1 LGCGVPSSGGAAAEA
16 ILKERSAS
24 EMTTKRIKNSDLD
37 HMRAGT
43 PGANEALRARPLKHG
58 ALSAIGLTK
67 VYHGPAGDVPVFEN
81 IDLVVRPGERLA
93 LTGESGT
100 GKSTLLHLLGLLDEP
115 TAGRI
120 FYGDSEVTAL
130 DLDRRANV
138 RNRQVGIVW
147 QENTLLPEFSALE
160 NVAMPLRIRGVS
172 RSEAEQRAAQL
183 LKEVGLEPRALH
195 RAGELSGGEQQRVAL
210 ARALVGEPGLLLAD
224 EPTGSLDA
232 KTGAMVMDLLE
243 ALHAQRSIA
252 TIYVTHNLGFASR
265 ADRVLELESGRLVS
279 SV

>member
-1 LGCGVPSSGGAAAEA
+1 
-16 ILKERSAS
+16 
-24 EMTTKRIKNSDLD
+24 MTIRRIKNSDLD
-37 HMRAGT
+37 HMRAGRT
-43 PGANEALRARPLKHG
+43 GANEALRAVGLK
-58 ALSAIGLTK
+58 K
-67 VYHGPAGDVPVFEN
+67 VYHGQAGEVQVFEN
-81 IDLVVRPGERLA
+81 IDLSVQMGERLA

-115 TAGRI
+115 SAGRI
-120 FYGDSEVTAL
+120 FYGDSEVTTL
-130 DLDRRANV
+130 DLDQRASV
-138 RNRQVGIVW
+138 RNNQVGFVW
-147 QENTLLPEFSALE
+147 QANTLLPEFSALE

-172 RSEAEQRAAQL
+172 RHEAEHRAAER

-210 ARALVGEPGLLLAD
+210 ARALVGEPRLLLAD

-252 TIYVTHNLGFASR
+252 TIYVTHNQGFASR

>member
-1 LGCGVPSSGGAAAEA
+1 
-16 ILKERSAS
+16 
-24 EMTTKRIKNSDLD
+24 
-37 HMRAGT
+37 MRAGV
-43 PGANEALRARPLKHG
+43 PGANLALRAEGLK
-58 ALSAIGLTK
+58 K
-67 VYHGPAGDVPVFEN
+67 VYRGPAGELPVFEN
-81 IDLVVRPGERLA
+81 INLVVNAGERLA

-115 TAGRI
+115 TGGRI

-130 DLDRRANV
+130 NLDQRADV
-138 RNRQVGIVW
+138 RNREVGFVW

-172 RSEAEQRAAQL
+172 KGEAEQRAADR
-183 LKEVGLEPRALH
+183 LKEVGLGPRALH
-195 RAGELSGGEQQRVAL
+195 RSGELSGGEQQRVAL
-210 ARALVGEPGLLLAD
+210 ARALVGEPRLLLAD

-265 ADRVLELESGRLVS
+265 ANRVLELESGRLVS

>member
-1 LGCGVPSSGGAAAEA
+1 
-16 ILKERSAS
+16 
-24 EMTTKRIKNSDLD
+24 MKNPALD
-37 HMRAGT
+37 HMRAGEAD
-43 PGANEALRARPLKHG
+43 ANAAVRAERLK
-58 ALSAIGLTK
+58 K
-67 VYHGPAGDVPVFEN
+67 VYRGAAGEVQVFEN
-81 IDLVVRPGERLA
+81 IDLAVRAGERLA

-115 TAGRI
+115 TGGRI
-120 FYGDSEVTAL
+120 FYGNKEVTSL
-130 DLDRRANV
+130 DAEERARV
-138 RNRQVGIVW
+138 RNLEVGFVW

-160 NVAMPLRIRGVS
+160 NVAMPLRIRGAGKH
-172 RSEAEQRAAQL
+172 EAEQKAADRL
-183 LKEVGLEPRALH
+183 REVGLTPRALH

-210 ARALVGEPGLLLAD
+210 ARALVGEPRVLLAD

-252 TIYVTHNLGFASR
+252 TIYVTHNLAFASR

>member
-1 LGCGVPSSGGAAAEA
+1 
-16 ILKERSAS
+16 
-24 EMTTKRIKNSDLD
+24 MTTKRIKNSDLD

-43 PGANEALRARPLKHG
+43 PGANAAIRAV
-58 ALSAIGLTK
+58 GLTK
-67 VYHGPAGDVPVFEN
+67 VYHGPAGDVQVFEN
-81 IDLVVRPGERLA
+81 IDLLVRPGERLA

-115 TAGRI
+115 SGGRI

-130 DLDRRANV
+130 DLDQRADV
-138 RNRQVGIVW
+138 RNRQVGFVW

-172 RSEAEQRAAQL
+172 SREAGERAAER

-210 ARALVGEPGLLLAD
+210 ARALVGEPSLLLAD

>member
-1 LGCGVPSSGGAAAEA
+1 
-16 ILKERSAS
+16 
-24 EMTTKRIKNSDLD
+24 MTITKRMKNPALD
-37 HMRAGT
+37 HMRPGES
-43 PGANEALRARPLKHG
+43 GANAALRAE
-58 ALSAIGLTK
+58 GLTK
-67 VYHGPAGDVPVFEN
+67 VYHGAAGEVQVFEN
-81 IDLVVRPGERLA
+81 VNLVVRAGERLA

-115 TAGRI
+115 TGGRI
-120 FYGDSEVTAL
+120 FYGDAEVTAL
-130 DLDRRANV
+130 DLDARADV
-138 RNRQVGIVW
+138 RNRQVGFVW

-160 NVAMPLRIRGVS
+160 NVAMPLRIRGIGKH
-172 RSEAEQRAAQL
+172 EAEQAAAER
-183 LKEVGLEPRALH
+183 LKEVGLSPRALH

-210 ARALVGEPGLLLAD
+210 ARALVGEPRLLLAD

-252 TIYVTHNLGFASR
+252 TVYVTHNLGFASR